1 MTNRLNLRATLIDR
15 LWLGLECCVRK
26 DSEVQSVFLSRECWT
41 RFRNIRYEHDS
52 SECQQSPHSQ
62 THELCWLDRGDKGRV
77 RLIPTQGGRE

>member
-41 RFRNIRYEHDS
+41 RFRNIRYERDS
-52 SECQQSPHSQ
+52 SECQQSPTFSDPRTVLVRQ
-62 THELCWLDRGDKGRV
+62 GR
-77 RLIPTQGGRE
+77 QREG